1 MTDKTMLDCY
11 MEANE
16 NTKSIKDKNARDL
29 RTEEL
34 AYELAIK
41 YGIRDRKQNA
51 VMENKR
57 KQLFT
62 ANDKNSP
69 DYKPKKYVT
78 SDMSKTAYGQVLMS
92 VTDLEDVY
100 EVLSHLYNTDLEDIH
115 EMKSRPFYYAKDT
128 INHYDNPNNRAAIGL
143 TQDEH
148 KELVSKQ
155 KKMTKEDILD
165 KALLRK
171 AHSLHQQ
178 LRALLKDVNTL
189 DRIEVL
195 EDEVVALKKESVERK
210 ADDVI
215 QDVKIKRLEELT
227 GIEELPKKEQC
238 KLLLKTGLTKKDIA
252 DRLGV
257 TVRTVQRWEKE
268 KEE

>member
-1 MTDKTMLDCY
+1 MTNKTMLDCY

-16 NTKSIKDKNARDL
+16 DTKSIKDKNARDL

-62 ANDKNSP
+62 AKDRTSP
-69 DYKPKKYVT
+69 DYKPKRYVT

-100 EVLSHLYNTDLEDIH
+100 EVLSHLYNTDINDIH

-128 INHYDNPNNRAAIGL
+128 INHYDNEDNRAAIGI
-143 TQDEH
+143 TQEEH
-148 KELVSKQ
+148 KKLVSKQ
-155 KKMTKEDILD
+155 KKMTKQDILD
-165 KALLRK
+165 KALLKK

-178 LRALLKDVNTL
+178 LRALLKDVNTI

-215 QDVKIKRLEELT
+215 QDVKIRRLEELT

-238 KLLLKTGLTKKDIA
+238 KLLLKTGLTQKDIA

-257 TVRTVQRWEKE
+257 TVRTIQRWGKNE
-268 KEE
+268 